1 MTQLSKDHFIALWSV
16 LLDNYKQVRNDFTT
30 AFIYQTLI
38 EQDPELTADQFSYAV
53 QQCLI
58 NCKFMPTL
66 NEVLR
71 QLYEP
76 DLRGGPVMPDIDPR
90 YADDYLRS
98 QFFKAQALRCKWE
111 AENDH
116 KPRVGVFREDRIKQI
131 PDIPERARLVG
142 CYNRLEPDHLGLN
155 FREETPSLSAAHD
168 HEMQLEQ
175 RKRAL
180 IAEVQ
185 NAY

>member
-30 AFIYQTLI
+30 AFIYQTLM

-66 NEVLR
+66 NEVFR

-111 AENDH
+111 AENEH
-116 KPRVGVFREDRIKQI
+116 KPRIGVFREDRIKQI
-131 PDIPERARLVG
+131 PDIPERARLQG
-142 CYNRLEPDHLGLN
+142 SYSRPENDLLGLGGQQ
-155 FREETPSLSAAHD
+155 EVPSLSTAHD
-168 HEMQLEQ
+168 REMQLQE

-180 IAEVQ
+180 IAEVK